1 MKTNKL
7 QFYTHF
13 EAKTL
18 LAIVKLARLKQS
30 HDLVFTPLPIKE
42 GDETYIGSFHSDTQ
56 KDTERCD
63 QLVECS
69 QCAFMLPISFP
80 ALILFACCLTK
91 GNCISYDELKELKT
105 EFAINL
111 YRHVSEAE
119 NRTNVVV
126 SPASVAVSL
135 ELLQFGAQG
144 NTFMELRDALG
155 YNIHDQSVQD
165 FLHAVYEGVS
175 DSSQGTVVQLACSF
189 FVDAGVQLLPHFTAH
204 AARWANSSLQQTNF
218 TDPNRTAAQI
228 QEWITGN
235 LGDGDVL
242 GMLLENVGSP
252 LSQVA
257 LVSTMYFKS
266 TWQKK
271 FSFLDTQMLP
281 FTTAE
286 GSTLKVPTMH
296 HTAEVNYGQFQ
307 TAALEAFSVVE
318 LPYLGEKLSMF
329 LVLPSHKR
337 TSLSQIESHLS
348 AKTITLWANSLKR
361 MKMDIFLPRFSIQS
375 LFDLKTVFSALGIR
389 DAFDPI
395 TANFKGIS
403 EQDSLYISE
412 AIHKAEIE
420 ITEDGTKA
428 SGATV
433 MVLLKRSRTPIFKAD
448 RPFTFFLR
456 QANTGSVLFIG
467 RVTNPS

>member
-1 MKTNKL
+1 
-7 QFYTHF
+7 
-13 EAKTL
+13 
-18 LAIVKLARLKQS
+18 
-30 HDLVFTPLPIKE
+30 
-42 GDETYIGSFHSDTQ
+42 
-56 KDTERCD
+56 
-63 QLVECS
+63 
-69 QCAFMLPISFP
+69 FMLPIFFST
-80 ALILFACCLTK
+80 LILSACCCLTK

-105 EFAINL
+105 EFAVSL

-119 NRTNVVV
+119 NRTNLVI
-126 SPASVAVSL
+126 SPASVAASL

-144 NTFMELRDALG
+144 NTFTELQNALG

-165 FLHAVYEGVS
+165 FLHAVYEGATE
-175 DSSQGTVVQLACSF
+175 SSQGTVVRLACSF
-189 FVDAGVQLLPHFTAH
+189 FVDAGVQLSPLF
-204 AARWANSSLQQTNF
+204 AARAAHWANSSLQQTNF
-218 TDPNRTAAQI
+218 TDPNRTVAQI
-228 QEWITGN
+228 QEWIAGN
-235 LGDGDVL
+235 LGGGDVR
-242 GMLLENVGSP
+242 GIPLESAGSA

-257 LVSTMYFKS
+257 LVSIMYFKS

-271 FSFLDTQMLP
+271 FSFMDTQMLP

-296 HTAEVNYGQFQ
+296 HTADVNYGQFQ
-307 TAALEAFSVVE
+307 TAALEAFNVVE

-348 AKTITLWANSLKR
+348 AKTINLWANSLKR
-361 MKMDIFLPRFSIQS
+361 TKLDIFLPRFSIQS

-403 EQDSLYISE
+403 EQDSLYLSE
-412 AIHKAEIE
+412 AIHRAEIE
-420 ITEDGTKA
+420 VTEDGTKA
-428 SGATV
+428 SGTTA

-456 QANTGSVLFIG
+456 QANTG
-467 RVTNPS
+467 

>member
-1 MKTNKL
+1 
-7 QFYTHF
+7 
-13 EAKTL
+13 
-18 LAIVKLARLKQS
+18 
-30 HDLVFTPLPIKE
+30 
-42 GDETYIGSFHSDTQ
+42 
-56 KDTERCD
+56 
-63 QLVECS
+63 
-69 QCAFMLPISFP
+69 MLPIFFSVF
-80 ALILFACCLTK
+80 ILSACCLTK

-119 NRTNVVV
+119 NRTNLVV

-144 NTFMELRDALG
+144 NTFTELQDALG

-165 FLHAVYEGVS
+165 FLHTVYERAT

-189 FVDAGVQLLPHFTAH
+189 FMDTSVQLSPIFAAH
-204 AARWANSSLQQTNF
+204 AVRWANSSLQQINF
-218 TDPNRTAAQI
+218 TDPNRTTTQI
-228 QEWITGN
+228 QEWITSN
-235 LGDGDVL
+235 LGG
-242 GMLLENVGSP
+242 NVTSP

-271 FSFLDTQMLP
+271 FSFMDTQMLP
-281 FTTAE
+281 FTTVE

-307 TAALEAFSVVE
+307 TVALEGFSIVE
-318 LPYLGEKLSMF
+318 LPYLEEKLSMF

-348 AKTITLWANSLKR
+348 AKTITFWANSLKR
-361 MKMDIFLPRFSIQS
+361 TKMDIFLPRFSIQS
-375 LFDLKTVFSALGIR
+375 LFDLKTVLSALGIR

-403 EQDSLYISE
+403 EQDNLYISD
-412 AIHKAEIE
+412 ALHKAEIE

-428 SGATV
+428 SGATA

-456 QANTGSVLFIG
+456 QANTGTHTICLISDMSNHVSYAESLPKETTI
-467 RVTNPS
+467 

>member
-1 MKTNKL
+1 L
-7 QFYTHF
+7 
-13 EAKTL
+13 
-18 LAIVKLARLKQS
+18 I
-30 HDLVFTPLPIKE
+30 
-42 GDETYIGSFHSDTQ
+42 
-56 KDTERCD
+56 
-63 QLVECS
+63 
-69 QCAFMLPISFP
+69 FMLPILLSVV
-80 ALILFACCLTK
+80 ILSACCLTK

-105 EFAINL
+105 EFAISL

-119 NRTNVVV
+119 NRTNLVV

-144 NTFMELRDALG
+144 NTFTELQDALG
-155 YNIHDQSVQD
+155 YNIHGNVLLIKNASW
-165 FLHAVYEGVS
+165 VS
-175 DSSQGTVVQLACSF
+175 GSSQGREVQLECSLW
-189 FVDAGVQLLPHFTAH
+189 VDPGVQLSPLFAAR
-204 AARWANSSLQQTNF
+204 AARWANSSLQQTNS
-218 TDPNRTAAQI
+218 THPNTTTPHR
-228 QEWITGN
+228 QEWSSSR
-235 LGDGDVL
+235 LADGDVHGL
-242 GMLLENVGSP
+242 ALESTGSA
-252 LSQVA
+252 LSQLT
-257 LVSTMYFKS
+257 LVSIMYFKS

-296 HTAEVNYGQFQ
+296 RTAEVNYGQFQ
-307 TAALEAFSVVE
+307 TSALEGFSVVE
-318 LPYLGEKLSMF
+318 LPYLGEKLSLF

-337 TSLSQIESHLS
+337 VSLSHIESHLS

-361 MKMDIFLPRFSIQS
+361 TKMDIFLPRFSIQS
-375 LFDLKTVFSALGIR
+375 LFDLKTVFAALGIR

-428 SGATV
+428 SGATA
-433 MVLLKRSRTPIFKAD
+433 MVLLKRSRTPVFKAD

-456 QANTGSVLFIG
+456 HSSTGRHLLHSHSSIL
-467 RVTNPS
+467 

>member
-1 MKTNKL
+1 
-7 QFYTHF
+7 
-13 EAKTL
+13 
-18 LAIVKLARLKQS
+18 
-30 HDLVFTPLPIKE
+30 
-42 GDETYIGSFHSDTQ
+42 
-56 KDTERCD
+56 
-63 QLVECS
+63 
-69 QCAFMLPISFP
+69 MLPIFFSAF
-80 ALILFACCLTK
+80 ILSACCLTK
-91 GNCISYDELKELKT
+91 GNCISYDELKELTT
-105 EFAINL
+105 EFAVNL
-111 YRHVSEAE
+111 YRHVSGAE
-119 NRTNVVV
+119 NRTNLVV

-144 NTFMELRDALG
+144 NTLMELQDALG
-155 YNIHDQSVQD
+155 YSIHDQSVQD
-165 FLHAVYEGVS
+165 FLQAVYEGVT

-189 FVDAGVQLLPHFTAH
+189 FMNAGVQLTPRFVART
-204 AARWANSSLQQTNF
+204 ARWANSSLQQTNF

-228 QEWITGN
+228 HEWIASN
-235 LGDGDVL
+235 LGDVDVR
-242 GMLLENVGSP
+242 GMPLESAGSP

-266 TWQKK
+266 MWQKK
-271 FSFLDTQMLP
+271 FSFIDTQMLP

-286 GSTLKVPTMH
+286 GSTVKVPIMH

-307 TAALEAFSVVE
+307 TAALEAFSMVE

-348 AKTITLWANSLKR
+348 AKTITFCVNSLKR
-361 MKMDIFLPRFSIQS
+361 TKMDVFLPRFNIQG

-395 TANFKGIS
+395 NANFKGIS
-403 EQDSLYISE
+403 EEGSLYISE

-420 ITEDGTKA
+420 VTEDGTKA
-428 SGATV
+428 SGATA

-456 QANTGSVLFIG
+456 QATTGSVLFIG

>member
-1 MKTNKL
+1 L
-7 QFYTHF
+7 
-13 EAKTL
+13 
-18 LAIVKLARLKQS
+18 
-30 HDLVFTPLPIKE
+30 
-42 GDETYIGSFHSDTQ
+42 
-56 KDTERCD
+56 
-63 QLVECS
+63 
-69 QCAFMLPISFP
+69 AFMLPIFFSAF
-80 ALILFACCLTK
+80 ILSACCLTK
-91 GNCISYDELKELKT
+91 GNCVSYDELKELKT

-111 YRHVSEAE
+111 YRHISEAE
-119 NRTNVVV
+119 NRTNLVV

-144 NTFMELRDALG
+144 NTFTELQDALG

-165 FLHAVYEGVS
+165 FLRTVYEGMS

-189 FVDAGVQLLPHFTAH
+189 FVDAGVQLSPHFAAH

-218 TDPNRTAAQI
+218 TDPNRTTAQI
-228 QEWITGN
+228 QEWISSN
-235 LGDGDVL
+235 LADGDVR
-242 GMLLENVGSP
+242 GIPLEAAGSL

-257 LVSTMYFKS
+257 LVSTMYFRS
-266 TWQKK
+266 MWQKK
-271 FSFLDTQMLP
+271 FSLMDTQMLP
-281 FTTAE
+281 FTTSE

-307 TAALEAFSVVE
+307 TGALEAFSVVE

-329 LVLPSHKR
+329 LVLPNHKG
-337 TSLSQIESHLS
+337 TPLSQIESHLS
-348 AKTITLWANSLKR
+348 AKDITLWANSLKR
-361 MKMDIFLPRFSIQS
+361 TKMDIFLPRFSIQS

-403 EQDSLYISE
+403 DQDSLYISE

-428 SGATV
+428 SGATA

-456 QANTGSVLFIG
+456 QANTG
-467 RVTNPS
+467 

>member
-1 MKTNKL
+1 L
-7 QFYTHF
+7 
-13 EAKTL
+13 
-18 LAIVKLARLKQS
+18 
-30 HDLVFTPLPIKE
+30 
-42 GDETYIGSFHSDTQ
+42 
-56 KDTERCD
+56 
-63 QLVECS
+63 
-69 QCAFMLPISFP
+69 AFMLPVFFS
-80 ALILFACCLTK
+80 AYILSACCLTE
-91 GNCISYDELKELKT
+91 GNCTSYDELKELKT

-111 YRHVSEAE
+111 YRRVSEAG
-119 NRTNVVV
+119 NRTNLVV
-126 SPASVAVSL
+126 SPESVAVSL

-144 NTFMELRDALG
+144 NTFTELQDALG
-155 YNIHDQSVQD
+155 YNIHEQGVQD
-165 FLHAVYEGVS
+165 FLHAVYEGET
-175 DSSQGTVVQLACSF
+175 DSSPGTVVQLACSF
-189 FVDAGVQLLPHFTAH
+189 FVDAGVQLSPVF
-204 AARWANSSLQQTNF
+204 AARAVRWANSSLQQTNV

-235 LGDGDVL
+235 LGDGDVR
-242 GMLLENVGSP
+242 GAPLESAGSP

-271 FSFLDTQMLP
+271 FSFTDTQMLP

-307 TAALEAFSVVE
+307 TAAREGFSVVE

-337 TSLSQIESHLS
+337 TPLSQIESHLS
-348 AKTITLWANSLKR
+348 AKTVTLWANSLKR
-361 MKMDIFLPRFSIQS
+361 TKMDIFLPRFSIQS
-375 LFDLKTVFSALGIR
+375 LFDLKTAFSALGIR

-403 EQDSLYISE
+403 GQDSLYISE

-420 ITEDGTKA
+420 VTEDGTKA
-428 SGATV
+428 SGATA

-448 RPFTFFLR
+448 RPFVFFLR
-456 QANTGSVLFIG
+456 QADTG
-467 RVTNPS
+467 T

>member
-1 MKTNKL
+1 L
-7 QFYTHF
+7 
-13 EAKTL
+13 
-18 LAIVKLARLKQS
+18 
-30 HDLVFTPLPIKE
+30 
-42 GDETYIGSFHSDTQ
+42 
-56 KDTERCD
+56 
-63 QLVECS
+63 
-69 QCAFMLPISFP
+69 AFMLPIFFSAF
-80 ALILFACCLTK
+80 ILSACCLTK
-91 GNCISYDELKELKT
+91 GNCISYDELKELTT
-105 EFAINL
+105 EFAVNL
-111 YRHVSEAE
+111 YRHVSGAE
-119 NRTNVVV
+119 NRTNLVV

-144 NTFMELRDALG
+144 NTFMELQDALG
-155 YNIHDQSVQD
+155 YSIHGNSVQD
-165 FLHAVYEGVS
+165 FLQVVYEGVT

-189 FVDAGVQLLPHFTAH
+189 FVNAGVQLAPLFATH

-228 QEWITGN
+228 QEWIAGN
-235 LGDGDVL
+235 LGDGDVR
-242 GMLLENVGSP
+242 GMPLESAGSP

-266 TWQKK
+266 MWQKK
-271 FSFLDTQMLP
+271 FSFMDTQMLP

-286 GSTLKVPTMH
+286 GSTLKVPIMH

-307 TAALEAFSVVE
+307 TAALEAFSMVE

-348 AKTITLWANSLKR
+348 AKTITFWANSLKR
-361 MKMDIFLPRFSIQS
+361 TKMDVFLPRFNIQS

-403 EQDSLYISE
+403 ELGSLYISE

-420 ITEDGTKA
+420 VTEDGTKA
-428 SGATV
+428 SGATA

-456 QANTGSVLFIG
+456 QATTGMHALHFSSRIFHK
-467 RVTNPS
+467 

>member
-1 MKTNKL
+1 
-7 QFYTHF
+7 
-13 EAKTL
+13 
-18 LAIVKLARLKQS
+18 
-30 HDLVFTPLPIKE
+30 LV
-42 GDETYIGSFHSDTQ
+42 
-56 KDTERCD
+56 
-63 QLVECS
+63 
-69 QCAFMLPISFP
+69 FMLPILFSAF
-80 ALILFACCLTK
+80 ILSACCLTK
-91 GNCISYDELKELKT
+91 GNCISHDELKELKT

-111 YRHVSEAE
+111 YRHVSETE
-119 NRTNVVV
+119 NRTNLVV

-144 NTFMELRDALG
+144 NTFMELQDALG
-155 YNIHDQSVQD
+155 YSIHGNVLLKSNFCLT
-165 FLHAVYEGVS
+165 FLT
-175 DSSQGTVVQLACSF
+175 DSSPGTVVQMGCSF
-189 FVDAGVQLLPHFTAH
+189 FVDASVQLLPDFAER
-204 AARWANSSLQQTNF
+204 AARWANSSLLQTNL
-218 TDPNRTAAQI
+218 TEPNTTHI
-228 QEWITGN
+228 QEWITTDPA
-235 LGDGDVL
+235 DGDVH
-242 GMLLENVGSP
+242 GITSESTGSL
-252 LSQVA
+252 LSQVT
-257 LVSTMYFKS
+257 LVSTLYFRS
-266 TWQKK
+266 MWQKK
-271 FSFLDTQMLP
+271 FSFMGSKLLP
-281 FTTAE
+281 FTTPE
-286 GSTLKVPTMH
+286 GSILKVPTMH

-337 TSLSQIESHLS
+337 TPLSQIESHLS

-361 MKMDIFLPRFSIQS
+361 TKMDIFLPRFSVQS
-375 LFDLKTVFSALGIR
+375 LFDLKTVLSALGIR

-420 ITEDGTKA
+420 VTEDGTKA
-428 SGATV
+428 TGATA

-467 RVTNPS
+467 RV